1 MTTPPEPTADP
12 AAPECYRHAGRE
24 TWIRC
29 QRCEKP
35 ICPDCMRDA
44 AVGFQCPDC
53 VKQGSKQTRSGRTAY
68 GGQRSTNPAL
78 TSQILIGI
86 NAAVWLLIAA
96 TGWTN
101 SEWIFR
107 LALHARG
114 LCSVGGGNYLVGADE
129 AQCGFESG
137 TWIAGVADGAPWLLV
152 TSMFTH
158 VALWHIAVNML
169 TLWQLGPNLELAL
182 GRARFL
188 ALYLLS
194 GLAGSALVFAAAGE
208 YTLTLG
214 ASGAGFGMLAALLL
228 MAIKVRGNVRE
239 ILFFIGLNFAVTV
252 VFSQYI
258 SWQGHLGGFLGGLAL
273 MAVLIYA
280 PRQRRT
286 AWQVAGISAIA
297 LVVALAI
304 VLRALALA

>member
-1 MTTPPEPTADP
+1 MTTPPEPTAEP

-24 TWIRC
+24 TWIKC

-68 GGQRSTNPAL
+68 GGQRSTEPAL
-78 TSQILIGI
+78 TSKVLIGI

-114 LCSVGGGNYLVGADE
+114 ICSVGGGNYLVGATE
-129 AQCGFESG
+129 AQCAGESG

-169 TLWQLGPNLELAL
+169 TLWQLGPHLELAL

-208 YTLTLG
+208 YSLTLG
-214 ASGAGFGMLAALLL
+214 ASGSGFGLMAALLL
-228 MAIKVRGNVRE
+228 LAIKVRGNVRE
-239 ILFFIGLNFAVTV
+239 ILFFVGLNFAITV

-258 SWQGHLGGFLGGLAL
+258 SWQGHLGGFLGGAAI

-286 AWQVAGISAIA
+286 TWQVAGIAAIGVLVLVA
-297 LVVALAI
+297 VVA
-304 VLRALALA
+304 RTLALA